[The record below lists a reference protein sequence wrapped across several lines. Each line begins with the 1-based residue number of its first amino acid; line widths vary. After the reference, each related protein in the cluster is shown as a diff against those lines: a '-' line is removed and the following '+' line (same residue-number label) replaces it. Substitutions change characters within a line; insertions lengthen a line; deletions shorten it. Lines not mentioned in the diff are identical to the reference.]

1 MGGLL
6 ELTRGLPC
14 GYHEPFKNKLSRVQ
28 GGKGASKG
36 NQLSIIANPWDIAVE
51 TGKRRYLQLNS
62 PFIDEKRRT
71 NHSTLNE

>member
-28 GGKGASKG
+28 GGKGAGKG
-36 NQLSIIANPWDIAVE
+36 NQLSTIAN
-51 TGKRRYLQLNS
+51 R
-62 PFIDEKRRT
+62 
-71 NHSTLNE
+71 